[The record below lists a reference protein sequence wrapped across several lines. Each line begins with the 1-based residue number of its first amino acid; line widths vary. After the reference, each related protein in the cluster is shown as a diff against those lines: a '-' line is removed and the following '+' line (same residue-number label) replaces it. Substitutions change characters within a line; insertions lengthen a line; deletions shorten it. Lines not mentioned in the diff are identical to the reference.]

1 MKKLEYIMKY
11 YKIDHMIKFYIVG
24 LIISFLYLSNVYNE
38 LQGMALRIVLFT
50 PKYFPL
56 FFVSTLLYPFTM
68 GVYLEFKYKIFRSNS
83 LFTIIIDVIIGIILF
98 LFSIPIGMIKI
109 LLIYFSINDNTGVI
123 RSDIEYKSQDKSD
136 DITW

>member
-11 YKIDHMIKFYIVG
+11 YKIEHMIKFYIVG
-24 LIISFLYLSNVYNE
+24 LIIASLSLFGIYNE
-38 LQGMALRIVLFT
+38 LEGRAIITILFT
-50 PKYFPL
+50 PKYFL
-56 FFVSTLLYPFTM
+56 FYSVSTLFYPFTM